1 LSNQKEKKKKKKSS
15 FLSLFCSFGE
25 IIHEIVLERTNA
37 KDTTCGRSVAET
49 FAKKNFLVDFVSF

>member
-1 LSNQKEKKKKKKSS
+1 
-15 FLSLFCSFGE
+15 LFCSFGE